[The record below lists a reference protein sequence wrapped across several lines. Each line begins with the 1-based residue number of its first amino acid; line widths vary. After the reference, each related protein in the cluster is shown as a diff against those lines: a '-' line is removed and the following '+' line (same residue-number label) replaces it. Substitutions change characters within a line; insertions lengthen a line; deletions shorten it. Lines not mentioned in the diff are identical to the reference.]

1 MTKGYEPL
9 DPKGLRTVP
18 LGLRQ
23 SKVHL
28 AQTGR
33 AWKAGGSFA
42 KASSDVFRR
51 GCSSVSMDRSP
62 PAPS

>member
-1 MTKGYEPL
+1 VAKGYEPL

-18 LGLRQ
+18 LGRRH
-23 SKVHL
+23 SRVHL

-42 KASSDVFRR
+42 DFLKTL
-51 GCSSVSMDRSP
+51 P
-62 PAPS
+62 EILPARTSGR